1 MSLSTT
7 QYGYIVDP
15 MVPFTDDKGKTIKN
29 GFIRVFMAG
38 TSTPVLTYRNY
49 DGATNQEKIEL
60 DNSGRVKHNVIGS
73 KGSLYKVVV
82 YNILHSQENPLLTVD
97 KIAVLGASINASGAT
112 IVTGLDSVTVQEDNF
127 LKATVEGTSVE
138 LALDPTEVTSDVNTI
153 SAAETAAP
161 DYVLPLLDKTGTGD
175 CKKISLANLFKFALD
190 WISRLATTVTS
201 FASGDFIAVSNTTN
215 GARKMSKDTLLEL
228 TAQNAL
234 AGNVASAFSSSVSY
248 SNGRK
253 IVYEGKL
260 YRFKADHPAGP
271 WSSSDVELIDVDAMT
286 TQKFYNGGL
295 ANIGNLNKVRTCGIA
310 ICNRGSFSIKINRP
324 LDEGHYYTIGYAL
337 TANILAVGNSLYAG
351 KYDVWAPVVEDIAKI
366 HPGDVFDFSTRPTAK
381 VVAFEICERDENGT
395 VVPLRYTDFYGYS
408 VEIVPYDNIPKI
420 WGSLGNGKAVAYLA
434 GATGGELV
442 FDYRT
447 TAVIKGAETVYVT
460 GRAFVSFTNASN
472 RFYKAINYIQY
483 PQNLPCPFVML
494 NDGTRTI
501 IRNVTGHSVEIAFI
515 STSSSWKLPI
525 DGFNDPAG
533 WNEASASEIG
543 SINDI
548 LADTIETAD
557 KTIDF
562 SVLPAMARYHVES
575 ASSHD
580 FTTLIVSDSHGD
592 NKSVNRAVKYG
603 AMSEVI
609 DGVVHCGDWGDTIAL
624 DAVSTPWAGYVASS
638 RKNTYFVVGNHEKG
652 TYPNV
657 QFTPSDSVLYN
668 LFVKPLVDKGYLA
681 VGEYAVD
688 KCYYYHDFAARKI
701 RLIVLDEYLAPKDYD
716 ETYWKAI
723 VYDSTLPEI
732 ANNTSYSQGSKV
744 NVPGFTSNSFEAV
757 QAVNSGAYSS
767 NYRPRY
773 KCIRGY
779 RYIDQTEAQWFLDTL
794 YTTPSGYGVVVAM
807 HNPFSDLAIAD
818 NDCRFSQLINRPEVM
833 VGADYSQNYLATDF
847 IANAINAFVTGAN
860 YTETVST
867 KQTSAANYIADY
879 SVSKD
884 FSSLG
889 AGKFL
894 GYVGGHIHKDIV
906 WRHPTYEGQIQIC
919 VMTSC
924 TTSQPNNKNCDI
936 RLLADTYEAINSDS
950 LTSVSFSEGRLG
962 LAKLGIK
969 YTLDGRVR
977 DTEIIT

>member
-7 QYGYIVDP
+7 QYGYIIDP
-15 MVPFTDDKGKTIKN
+15 LVPLTDDTGRTISN
-29 GFIRVFMAG
+29 GYVRVFVAG
-38 TSTPVLTYRNY
+38 TSTPVITYKNF
-49 DGATNQEKIEL
+49 DGATNEETVQL
-60 DNSGRVKHNVIGS
+60 DNSGRTAYPVIGS
-73 KGSLYKVVV
+73 KGSTYKVCV
-82 YNILHSQENPLLTVD
+82 YDAEHSQETPIKTID
-97 KIAVLGASINASGAT
+97 KVVPIGASINAT
-112 IVTGLDSVTVQEDNF
+112 NIVTGLDNVESPEAGWVKSTVSGTDAEVSLDATNVTSEVDTMV
-127 LKATVEGTSVE
+127 KAT
-138 LALDPTEVTSDVNTI
+138 
-153 SAAETAAP
+153 AASE
-161 DYVLPLLDKTGTGD
+161 DYMIPLVHKTGSD
-175 CKKISLANLFKFALD
+175 PDKKITLGNIFKFVLNFIHSLTDTATEADLASGNYFALD
-190 WISRLATTVTS
+190 GSAGTKKLNST
-201 FASGDFIAVSNTTN
+201 
-215 GARKMSKDTLLEL
+215 TLLTK

-234 AGNVASAFSSSVSY
+234 AGNVAQAFSSSVSY

-253 IVYEGKL
+253 VVYEGKL

-351 KYDVWAPVVEDIAKI
+351 KYDVWAPVAEDIAKI

-420 WGSLGNGKAVAYLA
+420 WGSVGNGKAVAYLT

-447 TAVIKGAETVYVT
+447 TAVLKGSETVYVT

-562 SVLPAMARYHVES
+562 SVLPAMARYHVEG

-609 DGVVHCGDWGDTIAL
+609 DGVVHCGDWGDTIAV

-723 VYDSTLPEI
+723 AYDSTLPEI

-818 NDCRFSQLINRPEVM
+818 NNCKFSQLINRPEVM

-860 YTETVST
+860 YAETVST

-950 LTSVSFSEGRLG
+950 LTSVSFSVGRLG